1 MSAGGPGTIPR
12 NRLLAVLPAE
22 DLARLRP
29 ALKPVELPLKQTLFA
44 AGEPIQSAW
53 FIESGAVSLLAP
65 MKDGSLVEV
74 GVTGREGMI
83 GVPLVLGAD
92 TSSTL
97 ALVEMP
103 GTALRLRAPELR
115 VALEASPALRGLL
128 LRYAL
133 ALYGQ
138 VAWTAA
144 CNARHVIERRL
155 ARWLLV
161 AHDQADG
168 DELPLTHEVLSQML
182 GVRRQGVTV
191 AAGIL
196 QKARL
201 IRIGRGQITV
211 LDRIGLEA
219 AACECYGESRREFE
233 RLFGHGRG

>member
-1 MSAGGPGTIPR
+1 MPR
-12 NRLLAVLPAE
+12 NRILLALPPE

-29 ALKPVELPLKQTLFA
+29 ALEPVELPLKQTLFA
-44 AGEPIQSAW
+44 PGEPIEAAW
-53 FIESGAVSLLAP
+53 FVESGAVSLLAH
-65 MKDGSLVEV
+65 MEDGSLVEV
-74 GVTGREGMI
+74 GVTGREGMV
-83 GVPLVLGAD
+83 GMPLVLGAD

-103 GTALRLRAPELR
+103 GTALRLRAPALR
-115 VALEASPALRGLL
+115 EALEASPALRRLL

-133 ALYGQ
+133 AFHGQ

-144 CNARHVIERRL
+144 CNARHVIEQRL

-161 AHDQADG
+161 AHDQMDG
-168 DELPLTHEVLSQML
+168 DDLPLTHEVLSQML

-196 QKARL
+196 QKAGL
-201 IRIGRGQITV
+201 IRIGRGQVSV
-211 LDRIGLEA
+211 LDRTGLEA

-233 RLFGHGRG
+233 RLFGHARG